1 MRALAAADARSR
13 GSDDFAITHEF
24 LAQML
29 GVRRASVSEVA
40 SALQQAGLIAY
51 AYGRISIVSR
61 PGLEQLSC
69 ECYFIIAREYDRLI
83 EGRIR
88 PSPLDGV
95 VASHVADARRRERAD
110 SPRKIGH
117 DAARPRMSFSTP
129 AAVTAGPAPGPVMI
143 SGFVS

>member
-1 MRALAAADARSR
+1 M

-40 SALQQAGLIAY
+40 SALQQAGLIKY

-61 PGLEQLSC
+61 PGLEQASC

-95 VASHVADARRRERAD
+95 VASKGTKSTLGAPEPRADA
-110 SPRKIGH
+110 
-117 DAARPRMSFSTP
+117 DASE
-129 AAVTAGPAPGPVMI
+129 
-143 SGFVS
+143 